1 MSLFEFVLKVF
12 RSLCLLFVILLFF
25 LLIALNIP
33 FVFYCFYMFEINIDQ

>member
-25 LLIALNIP
+25 SSYSFEYTICFLLFLY
-33 FVFYCFYMFEINIDQ
+33 V